1 MDTSTHLLA
10 GLSLAGLS
18 MVDPAIAADD
28 RLLGAVMLG
37 TVLGAQAPDADMVLR
52 FKSNACYIR
61 NHRGITHSWIAVP
74 IWAAGITSLIQWLYG
89 FDLPWLHLGGWIL
102 LATVLHVVSDLFNS
116 YGTMAAWPISK
127 RFIAWNIIHLFDPF
141 LFVLRLAAICLWA
154 FGAADPEWLFPFVY
168 AILVL
173 YYISRTLQHRSG
185 VKRARSLDKTAGTT
199 DSSTYTLIP
208 TLTLSDWNV
217 IRRNPGGSFTIG
229 NLHKDRLTWIETL
242 RSADHEAVER
252 SKLDKDIQ
260 GFLAISD
267 YRVAELVSYDWG
279 WEVRWVD
286 VRYRHRQE
294 YLFNAIIV
302 MDRDYEKMG
311 SFVGWVSDK
320 KLVQLRTLHTY

>member
-1 MDTSTHLLA
+1 MDTSTHLLS

-18 MVDPAIAADD
+18 MVDPVIAADD

-37 TVLGAQAPDADMVLR
+37 VVLGAQAPDGDMLLR
-52 FKSNACYIR
+52 LKGSACYIR
-61 NHRGITHSWIAVP
+61 NHRGRSHSWVAVP

-102 LATVLHVVSDLFNS
+102 LATVLHVVSDLFSS

-141 LFVLRLAAICLWA
+141 LFVLRLTAIGLWA
-154 FGAADPEWLFPFVY
+154 FGAADPARLFPVMY
-168 AILVL
+168 AILAL
-173 YYISRTLQHRSG
+173 YYIARVRQHRIG
-185 VKRARSLDKTAGTT
+185 TLRARSLDKTAGTAN
-199 DSSTYTLIP
+199 SVSYTLIP

-217 IRRNPGGSFTIG
+217 IRRNPDSSFTIG

-242 RSADHEAVER
+242 RSAEHEAVEQ

-260 GFLAISD
+260 GFLATSD
-267 YRVAELVSYDWG
+267 YRVAKLTAYDWG
-279 WEVRWVD
+279 WEVRWLD
-286 VRYRHRQE
+286 VRYRHRQD
-294 YLFNAIIV
+294 YLFNAVIV

-311 SFVGWVSDK
+311 SFIGWVSDK
-320 KLVQLRTLHTY
+320 KLVRLRSVRTY